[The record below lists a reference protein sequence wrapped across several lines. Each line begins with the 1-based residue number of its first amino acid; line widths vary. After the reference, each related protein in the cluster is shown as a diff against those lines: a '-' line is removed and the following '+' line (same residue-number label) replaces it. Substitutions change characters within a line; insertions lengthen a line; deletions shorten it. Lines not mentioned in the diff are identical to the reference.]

1 MSGILLSKTLKNS
14 SGLVKA
20 GPKSEDS
27 ISRVHL
33 EDGLLQ
39 RPKAEARRVECQAFC
54 HSVF

>member
-39 RPKAEARRVECQAFC
+39 RPKAARRVECQAFC

>member
-1 MSGILLSKTLKNS
+1 MSDILLGTTLKNS

-39 RPKAEARRVECQAFC
+39 RPKAARRVECQAFC
-54 HSVF
+54 HFVF